1 MIVIQII
8 ITVIIP
14 AVMIVCGRR
23 LYQNIPEYGSDGFA
37 FKTRMA
43 KLSEDT
49 WTYANRLFASMLFA
63 AGINACII
71 AVLFM
76 IVAVCLTDVN
86 GWALAGIIA
95 LFEAAAVVLPA
106 IATEKLIGMNYDENG
121 QLRKEMKKK
130 RKERK

>member
-14 AVMIVCGRR
+14 AAMIVCGRR
-23 LYQNIPEYGSDGFA
+23 LYKNIPEYGSDGFA

-76 IVAVCLTDVN
+76 THDPASSQFFLPCYPSSPLPSSFSGLIRLLIYRISFFISSRISNFAVNSMSSV
-86 GWALAGIIA
+86 
-95 LFEAAAVVLPA
+95 
-106 IATEKLIGMNYDENG
+106 
-121 QLRKEMKKK
+121 
-130 RKERK
+130 

>member
-14 AVMIVCGRR
+14 AAMIVCGRR
-23 LYQNIPEYGSDGFA
+23 LYKNIPEYGSDGFA

-43 KLSEDT
+43 K
-49 WTYANRLFASMLFA
+49 LFASMLFA